1 MQCSKFSME
10 FVKEFAIFLYKND
23 ILKFGNFTLSSGK
36 QSTYYIDI
44 RLLPSYPHQYRKI
57 IKNLQNLISEQIG
70 LEKFDMLAS
79 VPTGGLVIASSLA
92 TEIVKPLI
100 YVRKKQKEHGTS
112 KLVEG
117 KTTKGMEILMIDD
130 VATTGESVVNALKI
144 LKKEGVNV
152 NHAYV
157 IINRKEGADKLLES
171 EGVRLHQITDIL
183 EITDILYKENLIDE
197 QMLQS
202 VKNQVN

>member
-1 MQCSKFSME
+1 MQCSNFCME

-23 ILKFGNFTLSSGK
+23 IIKFGNFTLSSGK

-57 IKNLQNLISEQIG
+57 IKNLQKLISEQIG
-70 LEKFDMLAS
+70 LEKFDSLAS

-92 TEIVKPLI
+92 IEIVKPLI
-100 YVRKKQKEHGTS
+100 YVRKRQKEHGTS

-117 KTTKGMEILMIDD
+117 KTTDGMEILMIDD

-144 LKKEGVNV
+144 LKKEGMNMK
-152 NHAYV
+152 HAYV

-171 EGVRLHQITDIL
+171 EGVKLHQITDIL

>member
-1 MQCSKFSME
+1 ME

-57 IKNLQNLISEQIG
+57 IKNLQKLISEQIG
-70 LEKFDMLAS
+70 LEKFDSLAS

-92 TEIVKPLI
+92 IEIVKPLI
-100 YVRKKQKEHGTS
+100 YVRKRQKEHGTS

-117 KTTKGMEILMIDD
+117 KTTDGMEILMIDD

>member
-70 LEKFDMLAS
+70 LEKFDSLAS

-92 TEIVKPLI
+92 IEIVKPLI
-100 YVRKKQKEHGTS
+100 YVRKSQKEHGTS

-117 KTTKGMEILMIDD
+117 KTTDGMEILMIDD
-130 VATTGESVVNALKI
+130 VATTGESVINALKI
-144 LKKEGVNV
+144 LKEEGMNV

>member
-92 TEIVKPLI
+92 IEIVKPLI
-100 YVRKKQKEHGTS
+100 YVRKSQKEHGTS

-117 KTTKGMEILMIDD
+117 KTTDGMEILMIDD
-130 VATTGESVVNALKI
+130 VATTGESVINALKI
-144 LKKEGVNV
+144 LKKEGMNMK
-152 NHAYV
+152 HAYV

>member
-1 MQCSKFSME
+1 MQCSKFCME

-23 ILKFGNFTLSSGK
+23 IIKFGNFTLSSGK

-70 LEKFDMLAS
+70 LEKFDSLAS

-92 TEIVKPLI
+92 IEIVKPLI

-144 LKKEGVNV
+144 LKKEGMNV

-197 QMLQS
+197 QMLHS

>member
-1 MQCSKFSME
+1 
-10 FVKEFAIFLYKND
+10 
-23 ILKFGNFTLSSGK
+23 
-36 QSTYYIDI
+36 
-44 RLLPSYPHQYRKI
+44 
-57 IKNLQNLISEQIG
+57 
-70 LEKFDMLAS
+70 
-79 VPTGGLVIASSLA
+79 
-92 TEIVKPLI
+92 
-100 YVRKKQKEHGTS
+100 
-112 KLVEG
+112 
-117 KTTKGMEILMIDD
+117 MEILMIDD
-130 VATTGESVVNALKI
+130 VASTGESVVNALKI

>member
-1 MQCSKFSME
+1 M
-10 FVKEFAIFLYKND
+10 
-23 ILKFGNFTLSSGK
+23 
-36 QSTYYIDI
+36 
-44 RLLPSYPHQYRKI
+44 
-57 IKNLQNLISEQIG
+57 
-70 LEKFDMLAS
+70 
-79 VPTGGLVIASSLA
+79 
-92 TEIVKPLI
+92 
-100 YVRKKQKEHGTS
+100 
-112 KLVEG
+112 
-117 KTTKGMEILMIDD
+117 
-130 VATTGESVVNALKI
+130 
-144 LKKEGVNV
+144 NV

>member
-1 MQCSKFSME
+1 ME

-23 ILKFGNFTLSSGK
+23 IIKFGNFTLSSGK

-117 KTTKGMEILMIDD
+117 KTAKGMEILMIDD

-144 LKKEGVNV
+144 L
-152 NHAYV
+152 AYFLV
-157 IINRKEGADKLLES
+157 IHINIEK
-171 EGVRLHQITDIL
+171 
-183 EITDILYKENLIDE
+183 
-197 QMLQS
+197 
-202 VKNQVN
+202 

>member
-57 IKNLQNLISEQIG
+57 IKNLQKLISEQIG
-70 LEKFDMLAS
+70 LEKFDSLAS

-92 TEIVKPLI
+92 IEIVKPLI
-100 YVRKKQKEHGTS
+100 YVRKRQKEHGTS

-117 KTTKGMEILMIDD
+117 KTTDGMEILMIDD

>member
-1 MQCSKFSME
+1 ME

-23 ILKFGNFTLSSGK
+23 IIKFGNFTLSSGK

-57 IKNLQNLISEQIG
+57 IKNLQKLISEQIG
-70 LEKFDMLAS
+70 LEKFDSLAS

-92 TEIVKPLI
+92 IEIVKPLI
-100 YVRKKQKEHGTS
+100 YVRKRQKEHGTS

-117 KTTKGMEILMIDD
+117 KTTDGMEILMIDD

-144 LKKEGVNV
+144 LKKEGMNV

-197 QMLQS
+197 QMLHS

>member
-70 LEKFDMLAS
+70 LEKFDSLAS

-92 TEIVKPLI
+92 IEIVKPLI
-100 YVRKKQKEHGTS
+100 YVRKSQKEHGTS

-117 KTTKGMEILMIDD
+117 KTTDGMEILMIDD

-144 LKKEGVNV
+144 LKEEGINV

>member
-1 MQCSKFSME
+1 
-10 FVKEFAIFLYKND
+10 
-23 ILKFGNFTLSSGK
+23 
-36 QSTYYIDI
+36 
-44 RLLPSYPHQYRKI
+44 
-57 IKNLQNLISEQIG
+57 
-70 LEKFDMLAS
+70 MLAS

-117 KTTKGMEILMIDD
+117 KTAKGMEILMIDD

-144 LKKEGVNV
+144 LKEEGINV

>member
-23 ILKFGNFTLSSGK
+23 IIKFGNFTLSSGK

-70 LEKFDMLAS
+70 LEKFDSLAS

-92 TEIVKPLI
+92 IEIVKPLI

-144 LKKEGVNV
+144 LKKEGMNMK
-152 NHAYV
+152 HAYV

>member
-1 MQCSKFSME
+1 
-10 FVKEFAIFLYKND
+10 
-23 ILKFGNFTLSSGK
+23 
-36 QSTYYIDI
+36 
-44 RLLPSYPHQYRKI
+44 
-57 IKNLQNLISEQIG
+57 
-70 LEKFDMLAS
+70 
-79 VPTGGLVIASSLA
+79 
-92 TEIVKPLI
+92 
-100 YVRKKQKEHGTS
+100 
-112 KLVEG
+112 
-117 KTTKGMEILMIDD
+117 MEILMIDD

-144 LKKEGVNV
+144 LKEEGINV

>member
-23 ILKFGNFTLSSGK
+23 IIKFGNFTLSSGK

-57 IKNLQNLISEQIG
+57 INNLQNLISEQIG
-70 LEKFDMLAS
+70 LEKFDSLAS

-92 TEIVKPLI
+92 IEIVKPLI
-100 YVRKKQKEHGTS
+100 YVRKSQKEHGTS

-117 KTTKGMEILMIDD
+117 KTTDGMEILMIDD
-130 VATTGESVVNALKI
+130 VATTGESVINALKI
-144 LKKEGVNV
+144 LKEEGMNV